1 MHIPDGFLSAR
12 VAVGYAALSALGIG
26 LACYR
31 LRAERNR
38 GASALL
44 GVSAAFVFA
53 AQMVNFPVAAGT
65 SGHLVGSALAAA
77 LLGLPGALVVMTAVI
92 LMQCLVFA
100 DGGVFAL
107 GANVFNMGV
116 VGCVV
121 GFCCY
126 RLLCGA
132 APSPTRRVASVAFA
146 GWCATVVGAVSCAAQ
161 LSLSGAARLSVVLP
175 AMLGVH
181 ALIGVGEA
189 VIGSLVLASVLRF
202 RPELLEN
209 GGQNPLG
216 AEAPVSAVYA
226 GLGLSVAVATLL
238 APLAYAAPDGFS
250 RVTQALG
257 LRSGRPSPW
266 LAPLSDYGIPSVVSG
281 VLATVLAGCLGT
293 LLLFGLCWLLALA
306 LVPRAARSARSS
318 GSTGSSGSSG
328 SSGSTEPSPIVIES
342 SG

>member
-12 VAVGYAALSALGIG
+12 VALGYAALSSLGLG
-26 LACYR
+26 VACYR
-31 LRAERNR
+31 LRAQRDR
-38 GASALL
+38 GASVLL

-65 SGHLVGSALAAA
+65 SGHLVGSALAGA
-77 LLGLPGALVVMTAVI
+77 LLGLPGALIVMSAVI
-92 LMQCLVFA
+92 IMQCFVFA

-107 GANVFNMGV
+107 GANVFNMGL

-132 APSPTRRVASVAFA
+132 APSPTRRVAAVAFA
-146 GWCATVVGAVSCAAQ
+146 GWCATLAGALSCAGQ
-161 LSLSGAARLSVVLP
+161 LSLSGAARLTVVLP

-189 VIGSLVLASVLRF
+189 IISALVVASVLRF
-202 RPELLEN
+202 RPELLEI
-209 GGQNPLG
+209 GGQGGLAIRPRTR
-216 AEAPVSAVYA
+216 AVWA
-226 GLGLSVAVATLL
+226 GLGLSVAVAALL
-238 APLAYAAPDGFS
+238 APLAYVAPDGFS

-257 LRSGRPSPW
+257 LAAGGKPHS
-266 LAPLSDYGIPSVVSG
+266 LAPLSEYGVPGIASG
-281 VLATVLAGCLGT
+281 VLATVLAGCVGT
-293 LLLFGLCWLLALA
+293 LLLFGSCWLLALA
-306 LVPRAARSARSS
+306 LVPRPPRPSD
-318 GSTGSSGSSG
+318 
-328 SSGSTEPSPIVIES
+328 TEPSGVPVES

>member
-12 VAVGYAALSALGIG
+12 VALGYAALSCLGLG
-26 LACYR
+26 AACWR
-31 LRAERNR
+31 LRSQRER

-65 SGHLVGSALAAA
+65 SGHLVGSALAGA
-77 LLGLPGALVVMTAVI
+77 LLGLPGALVVMSAVI
-92 LMQCLVFA
+92 IMQCFVFA

-107 GANVFNMGV
+107 GANVFNMGL

-146 GWCATVVGAVSCAAQ
+146 GWCATIAGALSCAGQ

-189 VIGSLVLASVLRF
+189 VISSLVVASVLRF

-209 GGQNPLG
+209 AGQVELG
-216 AEAPVSAVYA
+216 ARPRKSAVLA
-226 GLGLSVAVATLL
+226 GLGLSIAIAALL
-238 APLAYAAPDGFS
+238 APLADAAPDGLS

-257 LRSGRPSPW
+257 LHSSTSPS
-266 LAPLSDYGIPSVVSG
+266 LAPLSQYGVPGIVSG
-281 VLATVLAGCLGT
+281 VLATGLAACFGT
-293 LLLFGLCWLLALA
+293 LALFGLCWVLALA
-306 LVPRAARSARSS
+306 LVPRKGREAEARA
-318 GSTGSSGSSG
+318 
-328 SSGSTEPSPIVIES
+328 VVAES

>member
-12 VAVGYAALSALGIG
+12 VALGYAALSALGIG
-26 LACYR
+26 VACYR
-31 LRAERNR
+31 LRAQR
-38 GASALL
+38 GPGPSALI

-65 SGHLVGSALAAA
+65 SGHLVGSALSGA

-92 LMQCLVFA
+92 IMQCFAFA

-107 GANVFNMGV
+107 GANVFNMGL

-146 GWCATVVGAVSCAAQ
+146 GWCATIAGAVSCASQ
-161 LSLSGAARLSVVLP
+161 LSLSGAARLPVVLP

-189 VIGSLVLASVLRF
+189 VVSALVVASVLRF
-202 RPELLEN
+202 RPELLER
-209 GGQNPLG
+209 GGHVRPL
-216 AEAPVSAVYA
+216 ARLPAAPVWA
-226 GLGLSVAVATLL
+226 GLGLSVAVAVVL
-238 APLAYAAPDGFS
+238 APLAYAAPDGLS

-257 LRSGRPSPW
+257 LRATAQPPL
-266 LAPLSDYGIPSVVSG
+266 LAPFPEYGIPGVPSG
-281 VLATVLAGCLGT
+281 VLATVLSGCLGT
-293 LLLFGLCWLLALA
+293 LLVFGLCWLLALA
-306 LVPRAARSARSS
+306 LVPRSS
-318 GSTGSSGSSG
+318 R
-328 SSGSTEPSPIVIES
+328 STEPPRVAVES

>member
-12 VAVGYAALSALGIG
+12 VALGYAALSSIGVG

-31 LRAERNR
+31 LRAERAR
-38 GASALL
+38 GASALI

-65 SGHLVGSALAAA
+65 SGHLVGSALAGA
-77 LLGLPGALVVMTAVI
+77 LLGLPGALLVMTAVI
-92 LMQCLVFA
+92 LVQCFAFA

-107 GANVFNMGV
+107 GANVFNMGL

-126 RLLCGA
+126 RLLCGR

-146 GWCATVVGAVSCAAQ
+146 GWCATLAGAVSCAGQ
-161 LSLSGAARLSVVLP
+161 LSLSGAARLPVVLP

-189 VIGSLVLASVLRF
+189 VISALVLASVLRI
-202 RPELLEN
+202 RPDLLEN
-209 GGQNPLG
+209 TGRISVRSRPR
-216 AEAPVSAVYA
+216 AAAVLC
-226 GLGLSVAVATLL
+226 GLGLSVAVAALL
-238 APLAYAAPDGFS
+238 APLANAAPDGFS

-257 LRSGRPSPW
+257 LRSHELPSL
-266 LAPLSDYGIPSVVSG
+266 LAPLSAYAFSGIVSS
-281 VLATVLAGCLGT
+281 VLATVLAGALGT
-293 LLLFGLCWLLALA
+293 LFLFGLCWLLALA
-306 LVPRAARSARSS
+306 LVPRPPR
-318 GSTGSSGSSG
+318 
-328 SSGSTEPSPIVIES
+328 STEPPPVAVES

>member
-12 VAVGYAALSALGIG
+12 VAIGYAALSAVGLGA
-26 LACYR
+26 ACFR
-31 LRAERNR
+31 MRTQHER

-65 SGHLVGSALAAA
+65 SGHLVGSALSGA
-77 LLGLPGALVVMTAVI
+77 LLGLPGALVVMSAVI
-92 LMQCLVFA
+92 IMQCFVLA

-107 GANVFNMGV
+107 GANVFNMGL

-146 GWCATVVGAVSCAAQ
+146 GWCATIAGALSCAGQ

-189 VIGSLVLASVLRF
+189 IISSLVVASVLRF
-202 RPELLEN
+202 RPELLEDA
-209 GGQNPLG
+209 GHTALG
-216 AEAPVSAVYA
+216 ARPRNTAVFA
-226 GLGLSVAVATLL
+226 GLGLSIAIAALL
-238 APLAYAAPDGFS
+238 APIADAAPDGFS

-257 LRSGRPSPW
+257 LHASESPL
-266 LAPLSDYGIPSVVSG
+266 LAPLAQYGIPSLVSG

-293 LLLFGLCWLLALA
+293 LALFGLCWLLALA
-306 LVPRAARSARSS
+306 LVPRKLRQ
-318 GSTGSSGSSG
+318 
-328 SSGSTEPSPIVIES
+328 TESRAIVAES

>member
-12 VAVGYAALSALGIG
+12 VAFGYAALSCLGLG
-26 LACYR
+26 AACVR
-31 LRAERNR
+31 LRAQRDR
-38 GASALL
+38 GGNALL

-65 SGHLVGSALAAA
+65 SGHLVGSALAGA
-77 LLGLPGALVVMTAVI
+77 LLGLPGALVVMSAVVI
-92 LMQCLVFA
+92 VQCFMFG

-107 GANVFNMGV
+107 GANLFNMGL

-146 GWCATVVGAVSCAAQ
+146 GWCATIAGALSCAGQ

-189 VIGSLVLASVLRF
+189 VITSLVVASVLRF
-202 RPELLEN
+202 RPELLESS
-209 GGQNPLG
+209 GQMQLG
-216 AEAPVSAVYA
+216 ARPRRNAVLV
-226 GLGLSVAVATLL
+226 GLGLSIALAALL
-238 APLAYAAPDGFS
+238 APIADVAPDGFS

-257 LRSGRPSPW
+257 LHSSASPW
-266 LAPLSDYGIPSVVSG
+266 LAPLAQYGIPGIVSG
-281 VLATVLAGCLGT
+281 VVATVLAGCLGT
-293 LLLFGLCWLLALA
+293 LCLFGLCWLLALA
-306 LVPRAARSARSS
+306 LVPRPLREAESRAAVA
-318 GSTGSSGSSG
+318 
-328 SSGSTEPSPIVIES
+328 ES